1 VEWDGVLGHP
11 AIPGRTE
18 GMSTDIS
25 AIREAARKG
34 WRRPGDGLGGWAHDT
49 LAEQFGLP
57 SGVIRVSNCGQGV
70 EGEFLSGPLCGVKSG
85 EEPTRTKAAVR
96 LIVEAREYLRRESDA
111 KSVSA

>member
-1 VEWDGVLGHP
+1 MEWDGVLGHP

-57 SGVIRVSNCGQGV
+57 RGVY
-70 EGEFLSGPLCGVKSG
+70 LVK
-85 EEPTRTKAAVR
+85 
-96 LIVEAREYLRRESDA
+96 
-111 KSVSA
+111 